1 MSSAFGVL
9 DKNIIYA
16 LKIKFLKE
24 KEFIFSRKGAW
35 SMIISDLFS
44 DFFVYVISFLTADVF
59 TFNTYFCI
67 VYRFLDQA

>member
-24 KEFIFSRKGAW
+24 KEFIFPRKGAW
-35 SMIISDLFS
+35 SMIISDLFL
-44 DFFVYVISFLTADVF
+44 DFFVYVISFLTADFF

-67 VYRFLDQA
+67 VYRFLGQA

>member
-1 MSSAFGVL
+1 
-9 DKNIIYA
+9 
-16 LKIKFLKE
+16 
-24 KEFIFSRKGAW
+24 
-35 SMIISDLFS
+35 MIISDLFS